1 MIPGD
6 FVHLC
11 QPGEGKSCGACCG
24 LYNYA
29 DSREASLA
37 CRLRKRNRLFRDL
50 VRRREDLPIYAARI
64 VETENPAKR
73 YEVIY
78 CCEYLGFIDAEEQ
91 KVGCLLHPCQNGGED
106 WRDISFYGKELC
118 DGHFCPSYHYLS
130 REESLALVHI
140 IKDWYLYGLCV
151 TDIDLVKGWF
161 RLIADRVHE
170 MPGSHRFADGAL
182 KEISLRFFSLKLT
195 WPYRSRET
203 NRLGKYFFDGSQY
216 MIKPIDYA
224 AFGCE
229 PSRFD
234 KIFQS
239 LASEFH
245 RGEEIRH
252 AEALIQEYIDD
263 FAAAYGR
270 NAR

>member
-11 QPGEGKSCGACCG
+11 QPGGEKSCGACCG

-29 DSREASLA
+29 DSREASLKS
-37 CRLRKRNRLFRDL
+37 RLQRRTRLFRET
-50 VRRREDLPIYAARI
+50 VRGRGDLPAYADRI
-64 VETENPAKR
+64 RETEDPGKR
-73 YEVIY
+73 YTVIY
-78 CCEYLGFIDAEEQ
+78 CCEYLGFIDPEEQ
-91 KVGCLLHPCQNGGED
+91 KVGCLLHPFQNGGED
-106 WRDISFYGKELC
+106 LRDVSFYGKELC

-140 IKDWYLYGLCV
+140 IKEWYLYGLCV

-161 RLIADRVHE
+161 RLIADTVHE
-170 MPGSHRFADGAL
+170 MPGSHRFAEGGL
-182 KEISLRFFSLKLT
+182 REISLRFFSLKLN

-203 NRLGKYFFDGSQY
+203 NRFGKYYFDGSQY
-216 MIKPIDYA
+216 MIRPIDYA

-229 PSRFD
+229 TSRFD

-245 RGEEIRH
+245 HADEIRQ
-252 AEALIQEYIDD
+252 AETLIQEYIDD
-263 FAAAYGR
+263 FAAHYGKE
-270 NAR
+270 

>member
-1 MIPGD
+1 M
-6 FVHLC
+6 C

-29 DSREASLA
+29 DSREAALKS
-37 CRLRKRNRLFRDL
+37 RLQRRTCLFRDT
-50 VRRREDLPIYAARI
+50 VRGREDLPVYTDRI
-64 VETENPAKR
+64 RETEDLEKR
-73 YEVIY
+73 FEVIY
-78 CCEYLGFIDAEEQ
+78 CCEYLGFIDSEER
-91 KVGCLLHPCQNGGED
+91 KVGCLLHPCQNGGQD
-106 WRDISFYGKELC
+106 LRDVSFYGKELC

-161 RLIADRVHE
+161 RLIADTVHE
-170 MPGSHRFADGAL
+170 MPGSHKFAEGAL
-182 KEISLRFFSLKLT
+182 QDISLRFFSLKRT

-203 NRLGKYFFDGSQY
+203 NRFGKYYFDGAQY
-216 MIKPIDYA
+216 MIRPIDYA

-229 PSRFD
+229 LSRFD

-245 RGEEIRH
+245 HGDEIRQ
-252 AEALIQEYIDD
+252 AEVLIQSCVDD
-263 FAAAYGR
+263 FAAHYVEA
-270 NAR
+270 